1 MECVCGKKQ
10 ILAGMTDRKAKAR
23 AKADPLAGMTDRKQ
37 EEGAV
42 LRCARTGEPNRGR
55 LVGLRHVDAVY
66 SDDVHRLLSG
76 LQIKTELLAE
86 GGCDLVGIGVDRE

>member
-1 MECVCGKKQ
+1 MECAREEAGP
-10 ILAGMTDRKAKAR
+10 LAGMTDRKAKAR

-42 LRCARTGEPNRGR
+42 LRCARTGEPNRAG

-66 SDDVHRLLSG
+66 IDDVHRLLSG